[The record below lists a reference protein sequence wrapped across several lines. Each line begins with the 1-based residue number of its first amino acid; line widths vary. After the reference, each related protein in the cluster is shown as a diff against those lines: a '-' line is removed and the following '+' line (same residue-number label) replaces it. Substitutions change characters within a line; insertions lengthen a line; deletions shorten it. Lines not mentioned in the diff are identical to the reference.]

1 MDPTETFT
9 LKIYCNFIKIY
20 FVKQDVIDNK
30 LFQFIYQLAT
40 GTSRRQGLQ
49 TSKLTNTVDPITPS
63 NGMTNT

>member
-1 MDPTETFT
+1 MDPTETFA

-20 FVKQDVIDNK
+20 FVKQDVTDNK
-30 LFQFIYQLAT
+30 LFHFIYQLAT
-40 GTSRRQGLQ
+40 GTSRRRGLQ